1 MLDPKL
7 HLNGHGNTAIDAN
20 GQTQAHPADGRLGNG
35 RSVHPVVPSG
45 MEEGRMIT
53 KAAPPPNSRYS
64 ASRDLPRDSAAVAG
78 LVGNALGGRMGTV
91 WEHKAPGSHP

>member
-1 MLDPKL
+1 
-7 HLNGHGNTAIDAN
+7 
-20 GQTQAHPADGRLGNG
+20 
-35 RSVHPVVPSG
+35 
-45 MEEGRMIT
+45 MIT